1 MAEWRQA
8 DWRKS
13 HRRGV
18 TSESLLGIGP
28 NARALFWT
36 LFTCAWWDEESP
48 EGRML
53 ESPDPTDAKSI
64 EALGVMSDLTQGQAR
79 TALERLRRK
88 HIVAIDDHGVITL
101 PKFRKWQRGESYER
115 VKKHR
120 SSVSETPRETDNA
133 DSRQQTADADQP
145 PPTPPVEG
153 SGGLVLV
160 PDVKPGRR
168 GAGKRPPPKPDER
181 AAAVLDRVDFHRVR
195 LALAPMTA
203 GQRTAKTIT
212 SRLREGA
219 SLEQCLAVVDAFGRL
234 ADREP
239 GKRTLLNA
247 TTPFT
252 GASSERGG
260 GWAWGLRMLDEET
273 ASGVR
278 QAAPTEMPEWMRDA

>member
-1 MAEWRQA
+1 
-8 DWRKS
+8 
-13 HRRGV
+13 
-18 TSESLLGIGP
+18 
-28 NARALFWT
+28 
-36 LFTCAWWDEESP
+36 
-48 EGRML
+48 
-53 ESPDPTDAKSI
+53 
-64 EALGVMSDLTQGQAR
+64 
-79 TALERLRRK
+79 
-88 HIVAIDDHGVITL
+88 
-101 PKFRKWQRGESYER
+101 
-115 VKKHR
+115 
-120 SSVSETPRETDNA
+120 
-133 DSRQQTADADQP
+133 
-145 PPTPPVEG
+145 
-153 SGGLVLV
+153 
-160 PDVKPGRR
+160 
-168 GAGKRPPPKPDER
+168 
-181 AAAVLDRVDFHRVR
+181 VLDRVDFHRVR

-260 GWAWGLRMLDEET
+260 GWAWGLRMLDEEA